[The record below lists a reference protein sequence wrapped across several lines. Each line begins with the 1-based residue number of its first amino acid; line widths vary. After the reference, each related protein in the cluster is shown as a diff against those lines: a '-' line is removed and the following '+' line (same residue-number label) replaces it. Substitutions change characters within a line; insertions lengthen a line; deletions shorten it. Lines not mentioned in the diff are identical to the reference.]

1 MATLDAG
8 FRGLA
13 RSLSSAF
20 GTDITITYV
29 TAGSFNPTTQTATP
43 STSTSAVPAVISQ
56 FDVLEINGL
65 VEAGDVKVDVPALG
79 ITEPK
84 ADDTVTI
91 GSDVFQ
97 VVSVRTTYSGDQAA
111 LYELQVR
118 R

>member
-8 FRGLA
+8 FRWLA
-13 RSLSSAF
+13 KTLSTAF

-43 STSTSAVPAVISQ
+43 STSTSSVPAVISE
-56 FDVLEINGL
+56 FDVLEVNGL

>member
-65 VEAGDVKVDVPALG
+65 GEAGDVKVDVPALG

-84 ADDTVTI
+84 ADETVPT

-97 VVSVRTTYSGDQAA
+97 VVSVRTTYSGAPAA